1 MPAQDLHA
9 NLLEILGE
17 FNFTIG
23 RENAL
28 VMDLLIHPFEQEFDV
43 GPSRNCSRFLKFKVI
58 GVNGLTN

>member
-43 GPSRNCSRFLKFKVI
+43 GPSRNCSRFLKI
-58 GVNGLTN
+58 